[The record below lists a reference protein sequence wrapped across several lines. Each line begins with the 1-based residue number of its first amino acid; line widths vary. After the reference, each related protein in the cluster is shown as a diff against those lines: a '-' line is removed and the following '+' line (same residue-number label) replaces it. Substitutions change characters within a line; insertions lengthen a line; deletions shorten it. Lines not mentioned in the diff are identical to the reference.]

1 MARSTRKNVYERI
14 EDKKKEI
21 LDAEQFLATL
31 NEELEVLHS
40 EKDDL
45 EMKQLLEAM
54 KLKGLTIN
62 EALAKMSGD
71 SEPVSEI
78 TVPKI
83 RKKKVEE
90 E

>member
-1 MARSTRKNVYERI
+1 MARPTRKNVYERI

-21 LDAEQFLATL
+21 LDAEQLLATL
-31 NEELEVLHS
+31 NEELEVLYS

-71 SEPVSEI
+71 LEPVSETI
-78 TVPKI
+78 VPKS

>member
-14 EDKKKEI
+14 EDKKNEI
-21 LDAEQFLATL
+21 LEAEQLLTTL
-31 NEELEVLHS
+31 NEELETLYS

-45 EMKQLLEAM
+45 EMKQLLEVM
-54 KLKGLTIN
+54 KSKGLTIN
-62 EALAKMSGD
+62 EAIEKMRGD
-71 SEPVSEI
+71 SEPINEI
-78 TVPKI
+78 VPKA